1 MKSRITKIVLAVFRW
16 LPLPKPILFES
27 VPVYADNTRAV
38 CDEMIARGLHKKY
51 KFFWSCSENAEIPGG
66 IAHIKFI
73 RNNGGGFWARIQRA
87 YVYNTAKAIISCNA
101 VIPRYQEGQYVICL
115 NHGAPLKSVKGHY
128 AFPKELD
135 DVLTLSS
142 YLAPIEAD
150 IVACDL
156 AKMKVLGFPR
166 NDILFHST
174 LDSHSLFPTAD
185 FRKLI
190 YWMPTFRQHGKGT
203 LSLSDIAMPIIY
215 NEKIAMQINEAAKQA
230 GVLVVVK
237 PHFAQDVSRI
247 TVMNLSNLVFIN
259 DKFLADQHVTN
270 YELLG
275 KADALLT
282 DYSSVYYDYLLID
295 RPIGLCWDDYDVFKE
310 REGFAVDMD
319 KVMAAGEK
327 IYTADDLC
335 GFIAALAA
343 GEDRLAE
350 QRKQVI
356 DLIHDYQDDR
366 ATQRTVD
373 LIERKLSQ

>member
-1 MKSRITKIVLAVFRW
+1 MKAKITKLVLAVFRR

-38 CDEMIARGLHKKY
+38 CEEMIARGLHKKY
-51 KFFWSCSENAEIPGG
+51 RFFWSCSENAEIPER

-73 RNNGGGFWARIQRA
+73 RNNGGGLWARIQRA

-115 NHGAPLKSVKGHY
+115 MHGAPLKNVKGHY
-128 AFPKELD
+128 TLPKDLD
-135 DVLTLSS
+135 DVLSFS
-142 YLAPIEAD
+142 HYLAPIEAD
-150 IVACDL
+150 IVECDVT
-156 AKMKVLGFPR
+156 KMRVLGFPR
-166 NDILFHST
+166 NDILFHSS
-174 LDSHSLFPTAD
+174 LDAHKLFSSAA

-190 YWMPTFRQHGKGT
+190 YWMPTYRQHSNGS
-203 LSLSDIAMPIIY
+203 LSVSDIAMPIVY
-215 NEKIAMQINEAAKQA
+215 NEQIAQQINEVAKAAD
-230 GVLVVVK
+230 VLVVVK

-259 DKFLADQHVTN
+259 DKFLADRHVTN

-282 DYSSVYYDYLLID
+282 DYSSVYYDYLLTD
-295 RPIGLCWDDYDVFKE
+295 RPIGLCWDDYEVFKE

-335 GFIAALAA
+335 AFIAALAA

-356 DLIHDYQDDR
+356 DLIHDYKDDG
-366 ATQRTVD
+366 ATHRTVD
-373 LIERKLSQ
+373 LIEQRLGH